1 MKRLLALV
9 VLVSACSRAADP
21 TPPSFPAGELVDL
34 SHSYDAQAIFWP
46 TAEGFTLRK
55 DADGITDK
63 GYYYAS
69 NSFFS
74 AEHGGT
80 HIDAPVHF
88 AQGHQSVDQISARTT
103 GWSRGDRRRGRRV

>member
-1 MKRLLALV
+1 MKSIGVLLVLV
-9 VLVSACSRAADP
+9 VAGGCTRSEPASSP
-21 TPPSFPAGELVDL
+21 FPSGELVDL

-46 TAEGFTLRK
+46 TAEGFMLRK

-88 AQGHQSVDQISARTT
+88 AQGHQSVDQIPLERLVGPALI
-103 GWSRGDRRRGRRV
+103 